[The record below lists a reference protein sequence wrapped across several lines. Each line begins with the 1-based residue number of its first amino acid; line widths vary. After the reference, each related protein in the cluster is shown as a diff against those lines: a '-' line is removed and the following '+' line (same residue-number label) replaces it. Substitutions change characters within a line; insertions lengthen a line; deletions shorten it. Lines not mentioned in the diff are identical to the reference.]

1 VSGSSVADIKEIAI
15 EFTNLAKVIAGE
27 REIKRSF
34 PVDATFGDII
44 AWLAETYPDM
54 VGILIQENR
63 REFTNSTMFIINNEM
78 SFPAM
83 IMEESPKDGE
93 RLTIVSIPTGG

>member
-1 VSGSSVADIKEIAI
+1 METIGERTKQITI
-15 EFTNLAKVIAGE
+15 EFTNLARVIAGE
-27 REIKRSF
+27 KEIQQSF
-34 PVDATFGDII
+34 PPGATYADVI

-78 SFPAM
+78 SLPAF
-83 IMEESPKDGE
+83 ILGETPKDGE
-93 RLTIVSIPTGG
+93 RLTIISIPTGG